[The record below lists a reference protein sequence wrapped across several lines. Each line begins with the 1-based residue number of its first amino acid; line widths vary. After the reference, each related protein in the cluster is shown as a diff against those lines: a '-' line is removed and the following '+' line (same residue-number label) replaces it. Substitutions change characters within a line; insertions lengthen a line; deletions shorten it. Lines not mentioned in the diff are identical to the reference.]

1 MVDCFMQGKLD
12 LSDLIGN
19 KKFKFRIIFKPTDA
33 RVGTRFKID
42 FIIDENFLDEDVIVV
57 NGNKY
62 GILFDISK
70 GELVYQDLIQ
80 DVMQEQLD
88 LIQYDCEVKLYKVFL
103 AMINPIMLLSLMNEH
118 DVVSELI
125 VDDMATLE
133 FEYFN
138 LEIQV
143 VKDRF

>member
-1 MVDCFMQGKLD
+1 MQGKLD
-12 LSDLIGN
+12 LSDLISN
-19 KKFKFRIIFKPTDA
+19 KKNWLRIIFKPTDA
-33 RVGTRFKID
+33 KVGTRFKID
-42 FIIDENFLDEDVIVV
+42 FIIDENYLDEDVIVV

-70 GELVYQDLIQ
+70 GELIYHDLIQ

-88 LIQYDCEVKLYKVFL
+88 LIPYDCEVKLYKVFL

-118 DVVSELI
+118 DVISELLNE
-125 VDDMATLE
+125 DSSTLE

-143 VKDRF
+143 LKRFV

>member
-1 MVDCFMQGKLD
+1 MQSKLD

-19 KKFKFRIIFKPTDA
+19 KKFKFRITFKPTDA

-57 NGNKY
+57 NGNRY
-62 GILFDISK
+62 GILFDLSK
-70 GELVYQDLIQ
+70 GELAYKDLIQ
-80 DVMQEQLD
+80 DVMQEQLE
-88 LIQYDCEVKLYKVFL
+88 LIPYECEVKLYKVFL

-118 DVVSELI
+118 DVVLELMQ
-125 VDDMATLE
+125 DNMATLE

-138 LEIQV
+138 LEIEV
-143 VKDRF
+143 LKDRS

>member
-1 MVDCFMQGKLD
+1 MQSKLD

-19 KKFKFRIIFKPTDA
+19 KKSKFRIIFKPTDA

-57 NGNKY
+57 NGNRY
-62 GILFDISK
+62 GILFDLSK
-70 GELVYQDLIQ
+70 GELAYKDLIQ
-80 DVMQEQLD
+80 DVMQEQLE
-88 LIQYDCEVKLYKVFL
+88 LIPYECEVKLYKVFL

-118 DVVSELI
+118 EVVSELI
-125 VDDMATLE
+125 HEDSSTLE

-138 LEIQV
+138 LEIEV
-143 VKDRF
+143 LNKRS